1 VDASSHG
8 SALDA
13 ATCYR
18 ALVARD
24 LRFDGIFYVGVS
36 TTGIYCRPICPART
50 PGAPRCTFFRR
61 AAEAERAGFRACFRC
76 RPELAPGQAAVD
88 SLPRLVAA
96 AASRIDAGYLNEHS
110 IDELAAGLG
119 VSARHL
125 RRAHEAALGV
135 SPVELAQSKRLALAK
150 QLLADTNLPVTE
162 VAFAAGFSSV
172 RRFNA
177 LVRAR
182 FGRAPSALRGGV
194 PASDHIPVRLDYRP
208 PLAWPALLAF
218 LRGRAIPGVEE
229 VTDSAYRRVV
239 RIGAHSGSV
248 TVSHHHGRAAL
259 QARVSLTLAPV
270 LMEVVARLRALFDL
284 DARPDV
290 VAAQLG
296 PDALLRPL
304 LRARP
309 GLRVPG
315 AFDNLELAIRAV
327 LGQQVSVRAA
337 TTLSGRLAQHFGG
350 AFPSAATLAAASLPE
365 VQALGLPAARARTL
379 LTLGR
384 AVADGAVDLGRGA
397 DPARALTALQ
407 ELPGIGP
414 WTAHY
419 IAMRALRWPDAFPAG
434 DLALRKA
441 LGAPSTRAVEAR
453 AQAWQPWRAYA
464 VMHLWASL
472 GSPTRSTV
480 ATQGG

>member
-1 VDASSHG
+1 M
-8 SALDA
+8 
-13 ATCYR
+13 
-18 ALVARD
+18 
-24 LRFDGIFYVGVS
+24 
-36 TTGIYCRPICPART
+36 
-50 PGAPRCTFFRR
+50 
-61 AAEAERAGFRACFRC
+61 
-76 RPELAPGQAAVD
+76 
-88 SLPRLVAA
+88 
-96 AASRIDAGYLNEHS
+96 
-110 IDELAAGLG
+110 
-119 VSARHL
+119 
-125 RRAHEAALGV
+125 
-135 SPVELAQSKRLALAK
+135 
-150 QLLADTNLPVTE
+150 
-162 VAFAAGFSSV
+162 
-172 RRFNA
+172 
-177 LVRAR
+177 
-182 FGRAPSALRGGV
+182 
-194 PASDHIPVRLDYRP
+194 
-208 PLAWPALLAF
+208 
-218 LRGRAIPGVEE
+218 
-229 VTDSAYRRVV
+229 
-239 RIGAHSGSV
+239 GAHSGSV
-248 TVSHHHGRAAL
+248 SVSHHQSRPAL

-270 LMEVVARLRALFDL
+270 LMDVVARLRALFDL

-296 PDALLRPL
+296 PDALLGPL

-365 VQALGLPAARARTL
+365 IQALGLPAARARTL

-397 DPARALTALQ
+397 EPARALTALQ
-407 ELPGIGP
+407 QLPGIGP

-472 GSPTRSTV
+472 GSPTGSRVT
-480 ATQGG
+480 TQGG